1 MGTDMGAD
9 ALAPWHIILLVIV
22 LVVLF
27 GAKRLPGAARS
38 LGQSMHIFKE
48 SVSGLHPEDDP
59 ANPASNGFSANPAT
73 TTMPAAPQLPPSAAA
88 DATQAQLLDL
98 QRQVAELQKQSASGD
113 AGQSSQPF

>member
-59 ANPASNGFSANPAT
+59 ANPASNGFSANAAT
-73 TTMPAAPQLPPSAAA
+73 TTMPSAAQLPPPPA

>member
-1 MGTDMGAD
+1 MGAD

-59 ANPASNGFSANPAT
+59 ANSANNGFSAT
-73 TTMPAAPQLPPSAAA
+73 TTMPASGQLPPPPA